1 MFSATTIGTVM
12 YASML
17 VDVFG
22 LWIVSY
28 QALVPILVIFVVLL
42 VEPKGILEILSRVS
56 RWIKKRQ
63 NALREPP

>member
-1 MFSATTIGTVM
+1 MLSATTIGTVM

-28 QALVPILVIFVVLL
+28 QALVPIPVIFVVLL

-56 RWIKKRQ
+56 RWIKRRQ
-63 NALREPP
+63 NALRETS